1 MVRVLAGTHFYLILD
16 SKIIISVSLKLEY
29 VICIVSRIVAMH
41 SQSVTVLVLPP
52 YQYKDF

>member
-1 MVRVLAGTHFYLILD
+1 MERVLAGTHFYLILD
-16 SKIIISVSLKLEY
+16 LKIIISVSLKLEY

-41 SQSVTVLVLPP
+41 SQLVTVLVLPP